1 MAESEVRGTKKERAA
16 IRETK
21 SDVAKAS
28 KKEAKRV
35 ASEKERA
42 SITAKKNDVDEMV
55 KNLKDKKS
63 ILLLNLSKTPGKLVQ
78 RIRKKLKDQNKAYFK
93 ISKLAVV
100 KRALEAAKLPSQ
112 LYDDVNFP
120 VAVIGLKDISP
131 YEVSSMFMDNMLSVA
146 AKEGDVS
153 PFEIVIPAGETEMPP
168 GPALT
173 QLKQAGLNVKVDKG
187 KIAITSDSKLA
198 KVGDKLTKEKVAALQ
213 MLNIKPFKVG
223 LTIWRAFDGET
234 IFSAEV
240 LGTSVESIVE
250 SLKEAIGQG
259 LNVSLNANYPTENNI
274 SIMLVNAIRLGNTLG
289 EKTAAPEAAPAEVA
303 AAPEAAAETAAPEA
317 PAEKT
322 EEKSS

>member
-1 MAESEVRGTKKERAA
+1 MAEGEIRGTKKERGIIKEAK
-16 IRETK
+16 RDETK
-21 SDVAKAS
+21 ANT
-28 KKEAKRV
+28 KEAKRV
-35 ASEKERA
+35 KSTKERA
-42 SITAKKNDVDEMV
+42 SITAKKQDVEEMV

-63 ILLLNLSKTPGKLVQ
+63 IVLLNLSKTPGKLVQ
-78 RIRKKLKDQNKAYFK
+78 KIRKKLKDNNGAYFK

-112 LYDDVNFP
+112 LYSDVNFP

-131 YEVSSMFMDNMLSVA
+131 YDVSSMFMENMLSVA

-153 PFEIVIPAGETEMPP
+153 PFEIIIPAGETEMPP

-187 KIAITSDSKLA
+187 KIAIVSDSTLA

-223 LTIWRAFDGET
+223 LTIWKAFDGKT

-240 LGTSVESIVE
+240 LGLSMEDIISG
-250 SLKEAIGQG
+250 LKEAVSQG
-259 LNVSLNANYPTENNI
+259 FNVSINANYPTESNI
-274 SIMLVNAIRLGNTLG
+274 SIILTSAIQQAKSVGINSGAYSEGVIEDILRKAISQGNAIGKVEG
-289 EKTAAPEAAPAEVA
+289 G
-303 AAPEAAAETAAPEA
+303 
-317 PAEKT
+317 
-322 EEKSS
+322 SS